1 MREDPISREDPQLK
15 FLMGCISQPQRQ
27 KYNGNYE
34 KFIELNK
41 DKVMDLLPKHKNG
54 ACPYLLCVGV
64 LCLVLTLMA
73 CQKADKPQGP
83 VPVENS
89 KESSLMDP
97 AKSGLIILEVAEL
110 SYSNAT
116 FLHYL
121 EITAGDDYLSLD
133 TEAFSRL
140 FDDFV
145 DERILLEGA
154 RSGGFELSD
163 EEKHDYLD
171 RLQRDLPSEEREA
184 FQDDVEMQ
192 MFFDR
197 LLQEKYAASLVQDM
211 HVSSDEISEYYASNK
226 RAFLRG
232 DRFRV
237 SQILL
242 KTDHEAV
249 EALQKIKN
257 KDETAFRRIA
267 RQVSIGAEAVRG
279 GEMGVFEMGQLPI
292 EMERII
298 LALKE
303 GEVSDVLES
312 IYGFHIFRLDKKIEA
327 QLMNETDAQSEI
339 RIKILEERASQ
350 IVADRIMELKQTLEW
365 KSNTGNLTF
374 PYQRNDNE

>member
-1 MREDPISREDPQLK
+1 
-15 FLMGCISQPQRQ
+15 
-27 KYNGNYE
+27 
-34 KFIELNK
+34 
-41 DKVMDLLPKHKNG
+41 MDFLPKYKTGTSH
-54 ACPYLLCVGV
+54 YLLGIGV
-64 LCLVLTLMA
+64 LCLALTLMV

-83 VPVENS
+83 DPAES
-89 KESSLMDP
+89 SQESSLKDP
-97 AKSGLIILEVAEL
+97 AKSDLIILEVAEL
-110 SYSNAT
+110 TYSNAI

-133 TEAFSRL
+133 PEALSRL
-140 FDDFV
+140 YDDFV

-154 RSGGFELSD
+154 RSGGLELSD

-184 FQDDVEMQ
+184 FLDDVQMR

-249 EALQKIKN
+249 EALQKVKD
-257 KDETAFRRIA
+257 KDEDAFRRIA
-267 RQVSIGAEAVRG
+267 REVSIGAEAVRG

-303 GEVSDVLES
+303 GDVSDVLES

-327 QLMNETDAQSEI
+327 QLMNEADAQSEI

-350 IVADRIMELKQTLEW
+350 IVADRILELKQTLEW